1 MPTIFTKT
9 PKLLLILVFCFFIA
23 GCGEKIISTSIDI
36 NEANRMMV
44 ALKESGIDSRR
55 QTVGEAGKEVHQ
67 VLVDDG
73 FFSTGAELEA
83 MRVLEQNCLPYAAP
97 PPIAENGMGVSSM
110 TVEAEKRK
118 RQAQI
123 DLEQLFRSYKGVT
136 CVSTILVYP
145 EKSIDSLKPYSSSA
159 TVKIS
164 YKAQNPIVTKE
175 SVQLQTARAV
185 EKLDPANVDVQLEF
199 TPIEQAQLNTSDSWK
214 KILITAGVAVG
225 IIGFFMILILWMR
238 RRKSNDDDD
247 DDDEPELLEENEL
260 NLLESGEE
268 D

>member
-1 MPTIFTKT
+1 MSTIFTKT
-9 PKLLLILVFCFFIA
+9 PKLFFILLFCFFIA
-23 GCGEKIISTSIDI
+23 ACGEKIISTSTDI

-44 ALKESGIDSRR
+44 ALKESGIDAHRN
-55 QTVGEAGKEVHQ
+55 TAGELGKEIHSVS
-67 VLVDDG
+67 VDDG

-83 MRVLEQNCLPYAAP
+83 MRILEENCLPYKAP

-110 TVEAEKRK
+110 TVESEKRK

-136 CVSTILVYP
+136 CVSAILVYP
-145 EKSIDSLKPYSSSA
+145 EKSIDSLNPYKSSA
-159 TVKIS
+159 SIKIS
-164 YKAQNPIVTKE
+164 YKAQNPILTKE

-199 TPIEQAQLNTSDSWK
+199 TPIEKAHLETGDSWR
-214 KILITAGVAVG
+214 KILITAGVAIG

-238 RRKSNDDDD
+238 KRKSNDEDGDDD
-247 DDDEPELLEENEL
+247 PELLEENEL

>member
-9 PKLLLILVFCFFIA
+9 LKLFLIPVFCFFIA
-23 GCGEKIISTSIDI
+23 ACGAKIISTSTDI
-36 NEANRMMV
+36 NEANKMMV
-44 ALKESGIDSRR
+44 ALKESGIDAYRN
-55 QTVGEAGKEVHQ
+55 TAGEIGKEVHD
-67 VLVDDG
+67 VSVDDG

-83 MRVLEQNCLPYAAP
+83 MRILEGNCLPYKAP

-110 TVEAEKRK
+110 TVESEKRK

-136 CVSTILVYP
+136 CVSAILVYP
-145 EKSIDSLKPYSSSA
+145 EKSIDSLKPYNSSA
-159 TVKIS
+159 SIKIS
-164 YKAQNPIVTKE
+164 YKAQNPILTKE
-175 SVQLQTARAV
+175 AVQLQTARAV

-199 TPIEQAQLNTSDSWK
+199 TPIEKAQLNTGDSWK
-214 KILITAGVAVG
+214 KILITAGVAIG
-225 IIGFFMILILWMR
+225 IIGFFMVLILWMR
-238 RRKSNDDDD
+238 RRKPSEEDYDE
-247 DDDEPELLEENEL
+247 EPELLEENEL

>member
-9 PKLLLILVFCFFIA
+9 PKLLLILVFSFFIA
-23 GCGEKIISTSIDI
+23 GCGEKIISTSTDI
-36 NEANRMMV
+36 NEANKMMV
-44 ALKESGIDSRR
+44 ALKESGIDAHRN
-55 QTVGEAGKEVHQ
+55 TAGEAGKEVHQ

-83 MRVLEQNCLPYAAP
+83 MRILEENCLPYSPP

-110 TVEAEKRK
+110 TVESEKRK

-123 DLEQLFRSYKGVT
+123 DLEKLFRSYKGVT
-136 CVSTILVYP
+136 CVSAILVYP
-145 EKSIDSLKPYSSSA
+145 EKSIDSLNPYKSSA
-159 TVKIS
+159 TIKIS
-164 YKAQNPIVTKE
+164 FKAQNPILTRE

-199 TPIEQAQLNTSDSWK
+199 TPIEDAQLNTGDSWK
-214 KILITAGVAVG
+214 KILITAGVAIG
-225 IIGFFMILILWMR
+225 ILGFFMILILWMR
-238 RRKSNDDDD
+238 RGKPADEDDDE
-247 DDDEPELLEENEL
+247 EPELLEENEL

-268 D
+268 E